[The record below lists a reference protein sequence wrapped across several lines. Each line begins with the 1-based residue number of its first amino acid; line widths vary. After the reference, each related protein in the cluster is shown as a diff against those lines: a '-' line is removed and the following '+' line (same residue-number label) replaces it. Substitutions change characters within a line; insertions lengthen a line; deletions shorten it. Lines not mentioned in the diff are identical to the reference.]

1 MLMTSSDVFR
11 LVGSHGMQ
19 DLEQILTE
27 LRITDEIDQS
37 LRNADAILDAL
48 NTWLRTEVEQM
59 VLPEQAKVFRI
70 LWLEN
75 DVPLVAYLLKKRHG
89 FTSPISREPASALS
103 SFDPEALRAM
113 IGNGEPGKLPGDLV
127 QWVKEMVSKEGALP
141 EQLDTETARFFAT
154 MRLKIAKESG
164 STDIARYVRNT
175 IDSQNVRTALRLL
188 GKEEKDPAMHFLH
201 GGAIPVAHLTG
212 SLETVR
218 AAIEHS
224 PLHFHML
231 KTLDRLEDGNA
242 VEQGLRG
249 LLAKD
254 LETMWQSIL
263 GVEAPFAFAATAV
276 QQFRTLRA
284 VIIGK
289 RNGLSPQEIARI
301 LPPFIGS
308 SRFTA

>member
-1 MLMTSSDVFR
+1 MFQTSSLIGQKYAFAHGRIATLRQMLMTSSDVFR

-113 IGNGEPGKLPGDLV
+113 IGNG
-127 QWVKEMVSKEGALP
+127 S
-141 EQLDTETARFFAT
+141 
-154 MRLKIAKESG
+154 
-164 STDIARYVRNT
+164 
-175 IDSQNVRTALRLL
+175 
-188 GKEEKDPAMHFLH
+188 PA
-201 GGAIPVAHLTG
+201 I
-212 SLETVR
+212 
-218 AAIEHS
+218 
-224 PLHFHML
+224 
-231 KTLDRLEDGNA
+231 
-242 VEQGLRG
+242 
-249 LLAKD
+249 
-254 LETMWQSIL
+254 WC
-263 GVEAPFAFAATAV
+263 
-276 QQFRTLRA
+276 
-284 VIIGK
+284 
-289 RNGLSPQEIARI
+289 NG
-301 LPPFIGS
+301 
-308 SRFTA
+308 